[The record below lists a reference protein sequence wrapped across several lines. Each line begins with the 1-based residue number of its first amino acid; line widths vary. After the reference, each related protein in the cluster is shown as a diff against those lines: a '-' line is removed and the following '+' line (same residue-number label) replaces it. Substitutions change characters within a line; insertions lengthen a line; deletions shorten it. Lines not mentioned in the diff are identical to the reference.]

1 VKVADVAECY
11 AKHADALVRF
21 AATQVGPTHADDVV
35 SAAVIGALRAPTT
48 DVIDVRAYLY
58 TSVANAARK
67 HWRSLDRR
75 TRRERLIARSDV
87 FEQREPDLALAA
99 ALARLSPQ
107 QRAVI
112 HLTYWDDL
120 TPPMVA
126 ARLSVSDG
134 TVRRQLARARRRLK
148 EVIDDDR

>member
-1 VKVADVAECY
+1 MKVADVAECY

-35 SAAVIGALRAPTT
+35 STAVIGALRASTT
-48 DVIDVRAYLY
+48 DVVDIRAYLY

-67 HWRSLDRR
+67 HWRTLDRR
-75 TRRERLIARSDV
+75 TRRELLVARADV
-87 FEQREPDLALAA
+87 FEQGEPDLALAGV
-99 ALARLSPQ
+99 LGRLSPQ
-107 QRAVI
+107 QRAII

-120 TPPMVA
+120 TPAMVA
-126 ARLSVSDG
+126 TRLSVSDG

-148 EVIDDDR
+148 EILDDDR